1 MKKVTA
7 VLLTLTMLFTLLV
20 PTYAAAFSD
29 VGEAYDWA
37 KDAIEK
43 FSEEGIIEG
52 KGGGLFAPDDAVT
65 RAEFAKML
73 ALTFDLAP
81 SGEMS
86 IYQDVADD
94 YWAAPYIMAADE
106 YTISIDILDESYAAM
121 DTNNYA
127 PERNATREEIAAALY
142 NMIKEASNAYQ
153 KYLSGG
159 GPWAAVSY
167 PGQKFLKTDFSDYQ
181 DVNEKIYNQVEA
193 AYEEGLIKGYDDGT
207 LRPKDS
213 VTRAEAVVFLDRA
226 RELKRYYEQQTPTP
240 TPSVTP
246 TATPT
251 ATPTSTPTA
260 TATPVATPKT
270 AEDLISV
277 VNITQTAVDGERCY
291 ALYYAFG
298 GIVAQEPLIVSE
310 DVEVGGAKT
319 TLGAITCGD
328 LLLFDTRANGRI
340 RTLFVVY
347 SPGLEAPSQATTPGD
362 LIKFPARQNWKF
374 STSESRAYDSV
385 YFGYLQKTKL
395 TDEGV
400 ITYLEYG
407 DYSDAALVK
416 FDTARV
422 SVYEAYQSS
431 NEKRFKPLDASRL
444 QDLYEDNGDLVFV
457 RAKRDVITD
466 VIVIDYKR

>member
-20 PTYAAAFSD
+20 PVCAAAFSD
-29 VGEAYDWA
+29 VGAAYDWA

-52 KGGGLFAPDDAVT
+52 KGGGLFAPNDAVT

-73 ALTFDLAP
+73 ALTFGLAP
-81 SGEMS
+81 SEEAS
-86 IYQDVADD
+86 AYQDVAGD

-106 YTISIDILDESYAAM
+106 YTISIDILDETYAAM

-142 NMIKEASNAYQ
+142 NTIKESQGAYLRTRPMPAGRPSTGY
-153 KYLSGG
+153 YLER
-159 GPWAAVSY
+159 
-167 PGQKFLKTDFSDYQ
+167 DFNDYQ
-181 DVNEKIYNQVEA
+181 DINGELIYSVEQ
-193 AYEEGLIKGYDDGT
+193 AYQAGLIKGYDDGT
-207 LRPKDS
+207 LRPKDN
-213 VTRAEAVVFLDRA
+213 VTRAEAVVLLDRA

-246 TATPT
+246 TATPS
-251 ATPTSTPTA
+251 ATPTA
-260 TATPVATPKT
+260 TVTPSEKPVQTPKT

-277 VNITQTAVDGERCY
+277 VNITQTSVDGERCY

-298 GIVAQEPLIVSE
+298 GVVAQEPLIVSE

-319 TLGAITCGD
+319 TFEAIACGD

-347 SPGLEAPSQATTPGD
+347 SPGREAPPQATTPGD

-400 ITYLEYG
+400 IAYLKYG

-416 FDTARV
+416 FDTARI

-444 QDLYEDNGDLVFV
+444 QGSYENNHDLVFI
-457 RAKRDVITD
+457 RAKKDVVTD

>member
-20 PTYAAAFSD
+20 PVYAAAFSD
-29 VGEAYDWA
+29 VGAAYDWA

-52 KGGGLFAPDDAVT
+52 KGGGLFAPNDAVT

-73 ALTFDLAP
+73 ALTFGLAP
-81 SGEMS
+81 SEEAS
-86 IYQDVADD
+86 AYQDVAGD

-106 YTISIDILDESYAAM
+106 YTISIDILDETYAAM

-127 PERNATREEIAAALY
+127 PERNATREEIAAALA
-142 NMIKEASNAYQ
+142 NMLPSSK
-153 KYLSGG
+153 
-159 GPWAAVSY
+159 SY
-167 PGQKFLKTDFSDYQ
+167 VTFIDILEEQFSDSAE
-181 DVNEKIYNQVEA
+181 VNKNLYEKVTY
-193 AYEEGLIKGYDDGT
+193 AYDLGLIKGYDDGT
-207 LRPKDS
+207 LRPKDN
-213 VTRAEAVVFLDRA
+213 VTRAEAVVLLDRA

-246 TATPT
+246 TATPS
-251 ATPTSTPTA
+251 ATPTA
-260 TATPVATPKT
+260 TVTPSEKPVQTPKT

-277 VNITQTAVDGERCY
+277 VNITQTSVDGERCY

-298 GIVAQEPLIVSE
+298 GVVAQEPLIVSE

-319 TLGAITCGD
+319 TFEAIACGD

-347 SPGLEAPSQATTPGD
+347 SPGREAPPQATTPGD

-400 ITYLEYG
+400 IAYLEYG

-416 FDTARV
+416 FDTARI

-444 QDLYEDNGDLVFV
+444 QGSYENNHDLVFI
-457 RAKRDVITD
+457 RAKKDVVTD